1 MPTRAHTLG
10 LHQRHARPPP
20 PWTAETLAALT
31 DDELREAYV
40 KVGGK
45 PTPVT
50 PSTRSVIVKSI
61 IRKQAPA
68 PPPPAKQS
76 AWKQERYP
84 NHHPPNSLPATT
96 TTFTSA
102 GVTTSPYNPNA
113 AWDRLQTK
121 LKVDAVVPNC
131 AETPCPPGHTRWVC
145 ISDTHGHVNIDEIP
159 KGDVLVHAGDLT
171 NTGGLKEIKEFCT
184 WMDSMPHKHKV
195 VIAGNHDITLDPEY
209 YADSFA
215 RFHFKG
221 KQDDA
226 TAVAAMRECVAFA
239 YLEDGST
246 TICGY
251 SVYGSPW
258 QPEFCDWAFNLE
270 RGEPCARRWRAIPDE
285 TEILVTHGPPVG
297 HGDLCK
303 GSSQRAGCVDLLA
316 EITNR
321 VKPLYHV
328 FGHVH
333 EGYGQTTDGT
343 TNYINASTCTFNYRP
358 TNKPIVFDLPNKST
372 E

>member
-1 MPTRAHTLG
+1 MDGYDPAYAHQSYRRTVCSRGHCWRRSRSRSPSCSLSLSLSLSLQVSAVLFFFIINANMFRNQTQSISMTTL
-10 LHQRHARPPP
+10 
-20 PWTAETLAALT
+20 
-31 DDELREAYV
+31 
-40 KVGGK
+40 
-45 PTPVT
+45 
-50 PSTRSVIVKSI
+50 
-61 IRKQAPA
+61 
-68 PPPPAKQS
+68 
-76 AWKQERYP
+76 
-84 NHHPPNSLPATT
+84 
-96 TTFTSA
+96 
-102 GVTTSPYNPNA
+102 
-113 AWDRLQTK
+113 
-121 LKVDAVVPNC
+121 
-131 AETPCPPGHTRWVC
+131 
-145 ISDTHGHVNIDEIP
+145 
-159 KGDVLVHAGDLT
+159 
-171 NTGGLKEIKEFCT
+171 
-184 WMDSMPHKHKV
+184 DSMPHKHKV

-226 TAVAAMRECVAFA
+226 AAVAAMRECAAFA

-358 TNKPIVFDLPNKST
+358 TNKPIVFDLPNKPT